1 MRKQF
6 PTRQHRT
13 AAAWAGALTLAL
25 TLSWGTS
32 ALAQSAEDED
42 LPLDTKILRQFL
54 KDLGLRR
61 DGEPAVEYRER
72 APLVV
77 PPSRA
82 LPPPR
87 SEGAVANN
95 PAWPK
100 DPDVTQRKV
109 EAARKKAV
117 ARSASEAMIEDGRP
131 LKPSELEKGRVAAGG
146 ASTTRAPTPEESA
159 RPMRPSELGASKGI
173 FSGMFSSFK
182 SDKGETAE
190 FSAEPTRESLT
201 APPPGYQ
208 TPSSSHPYGLG
219 PKTDKPTAAKIEDRA
234 TGPGR

>member
-13 AAAWAGALTLAL
+13 AAAWAGALSLAL
-25 TLSWGTS
+25 TLSWGTG
-32 ALAQSAEDED
+32 AWAQSAEDED
-42 LPLDTKILRQFL
+42 VPADTRILRQFL

-61 DGEPAVEYRER
+61 DGEPGIEYRER

-82 LPPPR
+82 LPQPR
-87 SEGAVANN
+87 SEAAVTNN

-100 DPDVTQRKV
+100 DHDVTQRKV

-117 ARSASEAMIEDGRP
+117 ARSASEAMIEEGRP
-131 LKPSELEKGRVAAGG
+131 LRPSELAKGRVSAEEV
-146 ASTTRAPTPEESA
+146 TTKRAPTVEESA
-159 RPMRPSELGASKGI
+159 RPMRPSELGAKSF
-173 FSGMFSSFK
+173 FSGVFSSFK
-182 SDKGETAE
+182 DKGEVAE
-190 FSAEPTRESLT
+190 FTGEPTRENLT

-208 TPSSSHPYGLG
+208 TPSPSQPYGLA
-219 PKTDKPTAAKIEDRA
+219 PKADKPTAAKVEDRA
-234 TGPGR
+234 TTSYGR